1 MQNVADSVYKE
12 CLGYCAAE
20 FRRNACAATINDLHK
35 GVVMDYL
42 PLFHKLQGRD
52 VLLVG
57 GGEMALRKA
66 RLLLD
71 TGAALRVVAP
81 FISEE
86 LQALVADKQGQCLLR
101 EYQTSDMQDCCLV
114 LTTTD
119 QPDVNAAVSA
129 QAKALNIPVYSV
141 GAPDLSSFIFPA
153 IVDRSPLVIAVSSAG
168 HAPVLARLAR
178 AKIETWLPASYGRL
192 AGLAAK
198 FRDQVKTLLP
208 HVQPRRAFWED
219 VFQGQIAE
227 HVFAGR
233 DQQAEQLLAEKISSA
248 QNKVV
253 GEVYLVGAGPGD
265 PDLLTFKALRL
276 MQQADVVLYD
286 RLVAPAILDLCRRD
300 AERMYVGKQASNH
313 SVPQEQINQKLVELA
328 LQGKR
333 VVRLKGGDPFIFGR
347 GGEEIEELA
356 AQHIPFQVV
365 PGITAASGCSAY
377 AGIPLTHRDY
387 AQSVRFVTGHP
398 KDGVL
403 DLPWSE
409 LISPTQTVVFYMG
422 LGCLPDICQQ
432 LIAHGRA
439 ANTPIAL
446 VENGT
451 TDKQRVFTGN
461 LETINQQVQEFAVQS
476 PSLIIVG
483 EVVALRD
490 KLNWFVGVN

>member
-1 MQNVADSVYKE
+1 
-12 CLGYCAAE
+12 
-20 FRRNACAATINDLHK
+20 
-35 GVVMDYL
+35 MDYL
-42 PLFHKLQGRD
+42 PLFHKLQGRV

-66 RLLLD
+66 RLLLE
-71 TGAALRVVAP
+71 TGARLRVVAP
-81 FISEE
+81 WVSDE
-86 LQALVADKQGQCLLR
+86 LQSLLAAKQGQCVLR
-101 EYQTSDMQDCCLV
+101 EYQAADMQGCCLV
-114 LTTTD
+114 LATTD
-119 QPDVNAAVSA
+119 QPAVNLTIAEHA
-129 QAKALNIPVYSV
+129 QALGIPVYAV
-141 GAPDLSSFIFPA
+141 GAPELSSVIFPA
-153 IVDRSPLVIAVSSAG
+153 IVDRSPLIVAVSSAG

-208 HVQPRRAFWED
+208 HVQPRRVFWED

-233 DQQAEQLLAEKISSA
+233 MHQAEQLLHEKISGA
-248 QNKVV
+248 QNQVV

-286 RLVAPAILDLCRRD
+286 RLVAPAILELCRRD
-300 AERMYVGKQASNH
+300 ADRMYVGKQASNH
-313 SVPQEQINQKLVELA
+313 SVPQDQINLRLVELA
-328 LQGKR
+328 RQGKR
-333 VVRLKGGDPFIFGR
+333 VVRLKGGDPFIFAR

-398 KDGVL
+398 KEGVL

-422 LGCLPDICQQ
+422 LGCLPEICQQ
-432 LIAHGRA
+432 LMAHGRA
-439 ANTPIAL
+439 AQTPIAL

-451 TDKQRVFTGN
+451 TAQQRVFAGT
-461 LETINQQVQEFAVQS
+461 LATINQQVSEFAVQS

-490 KLNWFVGVN
+490 KLNWFAGAQTFASAGGSPA